1 MAYYYHNDMR
11 RDKTMSA
18 SRRQILQL
26 SAALVCAAGSI
37 TLSTSAQAAEFPSKP
52 LTLYVAFAPGG
63 AGDIVA
69 RLVTRKMSEN
79 MKQPIVVENRP
90 SPVIA
95 VQTVQRAKPDG
106 YTMVMAGSG
115 TALTSALF
123 KKLPYDLMKD
133 FQHVS
138 SLSTFDLALIV
149 GGDSNFKSVADVLA
163 FAKANPGKLN
173 IGTVR
178 VGSTQNLSAE
188 MFKSMAGIDASIVPY
203 RTTAEVISGLRGK
216 DIQVAM
222 EMVPPLLGQI
232 SSNTVRALAVTTL
245 DRYQGLP
252 DVPTLNESGVKGYES
267 GSWNGVSVPAGTPK
281 EVVDRL
287 ALEIGKAV
295 NSPDV
300 AKELLTMG
308 MRPDKSSPELMTR
321 RMQGDVDKW
330 RNVIKKANIPL
341 Q

>member
-1 MAYYYHNDMR
+1 
-11 RDKTMSA
+11 MSE
-18 SRRQILQL
+18 SRRNILRYTL
-26 SAALVCAAGSI
+26 AFACAASC
-37 TLSTSAQAAEFPSKP
+37 AAVQAETAFPSKP

-69 RLVTRKMSEN
+69 RLVTRKMSES
-79 MKQPIVVENRP
+79 MGQPFVIENRP
-90 SPVIA
+90 SPVVA

-115 TALTSALF
+115 TALTTALF

-133 FQHVS
+133 FRHVS
-138 SLSTFDLALIV
+138 SLSTFDLALIT
-149 GGDSNFKSVADVLA
+149 GTESGFKSVSEVIAY
-163 FAKANPGKLN
+163 AKVNPGKLN

-188 MFKSMAGIDASIVPY
+188 MFKSMTGIEASVVPY
-203 RTTAEVISGLRGK
+203 RTTAEVISGLRSK

-222 EMVPPLLGQI
+222 EMLPPLLGQI
-232 SSNTVRALAVTTL
+232 SGGSVKPLAVSSMQ
-245 DRYQGLP
+245 RYPGLP
-252 DVPTLNESGVKGYES
+252 DIPTLNESGVKDYES
-267 GSWNGVSVPAGTPK
+267 GSWNGVSVPAGTPTD
-281 EVVDRL
+281 VVNRL
-287 ALEIGKAV
+287 ASEIDKAV

-300 AKELLTMG
+300 QKELLKMG

-321 RMQGDVDKW
+321 RMQADIDKW
-330 RNVIKKANIPL
+330 RGVIKNAHIPL